1 MPRINIAELCDDL
14 SLDMLMYLDPTVRKD
29 TWKSST
35 HVPVTDGSTSDRGYW
50 HVCDSASKKRLAIE
64 QDTVDA
70 LVSMPLTDGEVV
82 PQEHHLRPSDDANNA
97 ADDEASR
104 SNKLMPNAFKIP
116 GLKHICDNMLGAVLT
131 SLPQTLVYDFE
142 SGGGWQQI
150 TEKNNKAIESNNN

>member
-1 MPRINIAELCDDL
+1 
-14 SLDMLMYLDPTVRKD
+14 MYLDPTVRKD

-35 HVPVTDGSTSDRGYW
+35 HVPVTDRSAPDRGYW

-70 LVSMPLTDGEVV
+70 LVSMPVSDGEVV
-82 PQEHHLRPSDDANNA
+82 PQEQEHHLRPSDDANNA
-97 ADDEASR
+97 NDEASR

-131 SLPQTLVYDFE
+131 SLPQTLVNDFE
-142 SGGGWQQI
+142 NGGGSVATDNRKQ
-150 TEKNNKAIESNNN
+150 